1 MEEGAEDSFLAL
13 FAGLADEGEGDGL
26 ALVAVFLAK
35 EGWVVVNVVT
45 Q

>member
-13 FAGLADEGEGDGL
+13 FPGLMDEGEGDRL
-26 ALVAVFLAK
+26 ALVAVFLA
-35 EGWVVVNVVT
+35 WVVVNVVT